1 MEHVRSPGTR
11 RPAGLGELLGH
22 LFGEGRSL
30 LVDYAQLA
38 VLDARRAALNLAWT
52 LGTVLVVAVLL
63 VTAWVGLLAPLIVW
77 ASSAGL
83 SWGTPVGVAPPV
95 NIAAAGALA
104 WWMRHLVA
112 ELPFSALMRQLRG
125 DPAPPVSEGKSAHA
139 N

>member
-63 VTAWVGLLAPLIVW
+63 VTAWMGLLAALIVW
-77 ASSAGL
+77 ASSAGV
-83 SWGTPVGVAPPV
+83 SWAIAIAVAALV
-95 NIAAAGALA
+95 NIAAAAGLA

-112 ELPFSALMRQLRG
+112 ELPFTALMRQLRG
-125 DPAPPVSEGKSAHA
+125 DPAPDSPDGKSAHA